1 MRYSI
6 QYSEDVH
13 VPAELQPGVFE
24 LLLDI
29 SDILETIPSSSAF
42 WIGADNG
49 VSELN
54 LGGWQ
59 FQYRIEHLERRI
71 LVVGARQ
78 LGSQARSS

>member
-1 MRYSI
+1 MCRPNCSRVSSSFCSI
-6 QYSEDVH
+6 SQTSRD
-13 VPAELQPGVFE
+13 L
-24 LLLDI
+24 
-29 SDILETIPSSSAF
+29 PSSSAF

-71 LVVGARQ
+71 LVVAARQ